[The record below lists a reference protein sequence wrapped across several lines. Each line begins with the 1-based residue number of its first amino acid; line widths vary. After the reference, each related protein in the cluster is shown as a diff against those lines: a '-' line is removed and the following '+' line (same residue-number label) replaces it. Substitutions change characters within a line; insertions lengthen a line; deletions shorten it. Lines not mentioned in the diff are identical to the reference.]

1 MYMYCTVTI
10 RRGGHSCPILTTRP
24 SCESE
29 ESMRLVQ
36 VVNVINEVL
45 FQAGPL
51 STGMSMKL
59 HLIKA
64 EA

>member
-1 MYMYCTVTI
+1 MYSHYEGG
-10 RRGGHSCPILTTRP
+10 GGHSCPMLTTCS

-45 FQAGPL
+45 FLTQV
-51 STGMSMKL
+51 MKL
-59 HLIKA
+59 H
-64 EA
+64 